1 MFTSLLVALQVAET
15 EAMVSLRLRL
25 FALWLMLA
33 ASGTATGFLLF
44 EFYRQSANVQL
55 GLAEQAAAR
64 GCREISDRYAFLFAG
79 SREAASDR
87 TADEI
92 KQAAHGCRSNGA
104 RECNG
109 CGGRHLA
116 RKRRI
121 DRLCLSHLRRH
132 RTENRRSGGGTYNN
146 QTGQCGSAAQRQAR
160 DYPSVGA
167 LASAGLARLSLGR
180 AH

>member
-1 MFTSLLVALQVAET
+1 MG
-15 EAMVSLRLRL
+15 SLRLRL

-64 GCREISDRYAFLFAG
+64 GCREISDRYAFFCRL
-79 SREAASDR
+79 SRSSFGPYCR
-87 TADEI
+87 RN
-92 KQAAHGCRSNGA
+92 QARGHGGRSNGA
-104 RECNG
+104 RERTG
-109 CGGRHLA
+109 RGGRHLA

-132 RTENRRSGGGTYNN
+132 RTENRRSGGGTCNN
-146 QTGQCGSAAQRQAR
+146 QTGQCGSAAQWQAR
-160 DYPSVGA
+160 DYPS
-167 LASAGLARLSLGR
+167 GLGTGSCLTGQQTIQQPPSP
-180 AH
+180 

>member
-1 MFTSLLVALQVAET
+1 MLAET

-25 FALWLMLA
+25 FSLWLMLA

-55 GLAEQAAAR
+55 GQAEQAAAR

-92 KQAAHGCRSNGA
+92 KRQLTAAVQTALANATGVEGGIWRASEGSIAYAFPTYEGTGPKTDVPVAELTTIKQAMRKRCAAAGPRPSA
-104 RECNG
+104 SRD
-109 CGGRHLA
+109 A
-116 RKRRI
+116 RKCWPCT
-121 DRLCLSHLRRH
+121 LVPW
-132 RTENRRSGGGTYNN
+132 
-146 QTGQCGSAAQRQAR
+146 R
-160 DYPSVGA
+160 DP
-167 LASAGLARLSLGR
+167 LATRPPGR
-180 AH
+180 